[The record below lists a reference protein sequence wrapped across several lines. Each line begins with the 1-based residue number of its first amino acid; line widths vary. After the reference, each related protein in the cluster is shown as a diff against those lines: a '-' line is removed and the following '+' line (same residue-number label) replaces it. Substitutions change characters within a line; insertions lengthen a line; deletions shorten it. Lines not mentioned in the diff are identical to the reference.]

1 LPARVRTKLMPL
13 LSLVVMLSG
22 SALVRKRFYAD
33 WNRPSTAEH

>member
-1 LPARVRTKLMPL
+1 
-13 LSLVVMLSG
+13 VMLSG